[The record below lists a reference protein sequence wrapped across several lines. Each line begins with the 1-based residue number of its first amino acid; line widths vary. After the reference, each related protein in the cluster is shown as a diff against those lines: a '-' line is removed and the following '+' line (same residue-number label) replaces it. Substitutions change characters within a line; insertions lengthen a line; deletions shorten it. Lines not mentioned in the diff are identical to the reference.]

1 MMQYF
6 LITLWV
12 GLFSGGD
19 FSVGVLPDR
28 YSVTISDPPVFNYV
42 SYPFLNPS
50 DYVMEYEIA
59 CVHIVD
65 GKSHMQ
71 YIKTF
76 DDKVLFDRI
85 GASLVVF
92 SVKYRPVGRKR
103 SDGSGTAV
111 GMGQKKFVFVGN
123 FPTHEIGL
131 YGN

>member
-1 MMQYF
+1 MIQYF
-6 LITLWV
+6 LLTLWV

-28 YSVTISDPPVFNYV
+28 YSVTISEYPKFNWVAY
-42 SYPFLNPS
+42 SFLSP
-50 DYVMEYEIA
+50 DDFRMEYEIS
-59 CVHIVD
+59 CVHIV
-65 GKSHMQ
+65 GYKSHVQ
-71 YIKTF
+71 YVKTF
-76 DDKVLFDRI
+76 DDKVLFDRLD
-85 GASLVVF
+85 ASMVVF

-123 FPTHEIGL
+123 FPTQDFGL